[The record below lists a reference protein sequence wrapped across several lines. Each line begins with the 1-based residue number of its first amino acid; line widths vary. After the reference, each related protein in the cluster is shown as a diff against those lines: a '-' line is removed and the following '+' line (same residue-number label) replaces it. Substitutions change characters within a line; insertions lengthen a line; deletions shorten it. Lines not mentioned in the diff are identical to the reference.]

1 MSRTGPETA
10 TFSNLETTSTSPER
24 KTLRLSRAR
33 RRRWMGTRKPV
44 SGQGDPKDLGAQEE
58 KLDRALVTGL
68 MLEVILETSSLPVD
82 PQTLRHLVKARLK
95 DSLAVNLAG
104 RVTLDR
110 FRHLLSKVDIWF
122 PLYYPL
128 TAAGSPRAAPAAA
141 RVQAAP
147 APAAAA
153 PPSRR
158 VLRLDRLRA
167 WLQEEG
173 RGLLPHRPHRKLNQ
187 DRLWE
192 FLGRTQGAWFRLI
205 DFTRHFGV
213 DRKTAWEYL
222 QKFLHAGLLR
232 HNRGRSAAVRYALAT
247 RFLVVRADALEPEV
261 EAALSGL
268 PPSLVEQVS
277 GWLIATGGEAFWEKE
292 WHGRLEP
299 PRCRQL
305 ITRLAGRGSPCKRCA
320 RWGRAGCCS
329 SRPGGSGTRMV
340 IHKIYDKNRAII

>member
-1 MSRTGPETA
+1 M
-10 TFSNLETTSTSPER
+10 
-24 KTLRLSRAR
+24 
-33 RRRWMGTRKPV
+33 
-44 SGQGDPKDLGAQEE
+44 
-58 KLDRALVTGL
+58 
-68 MLEVILETSSLPVD
+68 D
-82 PQTLRHLVKARLK
+82 PQTLRHLVKTRLK

-110 FRHLLSKVDIWF
+110 FRHLLSKVDVWF

-128 TAAGSPRAAPAAA
+128 TAAGSPQGPGRGAGPGRPRPAAA
-141 RVQAAP
+141 DLP
-147 APAAAA
+147 A
-153 PPSRR
+153 RR

-173 RGLLPHRPHRKLNQ
+173 RDLLPHRPHRKLNQ

-192 FLGRTQGAWFRLI
+192 FLGRTQGGWFRLI

-232 HNRGRSAAVRYALAT
+232 HNRGRSAAVRYALGT

-305 ITRLAGRGSPCKRCA
+305 ITRLLAAGLLEEVCQVGESRMLQIAP
-320 RWGRAGCCS
+320 RWLQDEEYE
-329 SRPGGSGTRMV
+329 
-340 IHKIYDKNRAII
+340 KIAAA

>member
-1 MSRTGPETA
+1 MVGNQKTGV
-10 TFSNLETTSTSPER
+10 R
-24 KTLRLSRAR
+24 QK
-33 RRRWMGTRKPV
+33 
-44 SGQGDPKDLGAQEE
+44 DPKDLRTQEE

-68 MLEVILETSSLPVD
+68 MLEVILETSTFPVD
-82 PQTLRHLVKARLK
+82 PQTLRQLVKTRLK

-128 TAAGSPRAAPAAA
+128 TTAGAPADGVP
-141 RVQAAP
+141 VQAAP

-153 PPSRR
+153 LPARR
-158 VLRLDRLRA
+158 ALREDRLRA

-192 FLGRTQGAWFRLI
+192 FLSRTQGGWFRLI

-232 HNRGRSAAVRYALAT
+232 HNRGRSAAVRYALGT
-247 RFLVVRADALEPEV
+247 RFLLVRADALEPEV
-261 EAALSGL
+261 EAALAGL
-268 PPSLVEQVS
+268 PPGLAGQVS
-277 GWLIATGGEAFWEKE
+277 GWLIATGGEAFCEEE
-292 WHGRLEP
+292 WHGHLEP
-299 PRCRQL
+299 PRCRQF
-305 ITRLAGRGSPCKRCA
+305 ITRLLSGGSPGRGGPGGEQPDAADRAPVAPGITYRPCRISVATNHPTWSLKSPNPPFQRGTFKA
-320 RWGRAGCCS
+320 IPCS
-329 SRPGGSGTRMV
+329 SPL
-340 IHKIYDKNRAII
+340 